1 MTEDSS
7 FHWRTKPRHLSSET
21 SGRAGLEFVCIFGH
35 DELGVSLFIRPVCQT
50 PAQFD
55 STFKRPLERCKLL
68 TRWAFEY
75 FDQTGPSFGTGRDRK
90 CNLGCAQDSQPS
102 LSTGSAAPTLSRPL
116 SPCHLQRLPHFIH
129 SGRPAGCE
137 KLDSTV
143 DWTTLS
149 IASNEIKESK
159 GNLDV
164 GLWPP
169 LQLGSLP
176 SE

>member
-1 MTEDSS
+1 MQ
-7 FHWRTKPRHLSSET
+7 F
-21 SGRAGLEFVCIFGH
+21 GVRAGL
-35 DELGVSLFIRPVCQT
+35 S
-50 PAQFD
+50 A
-55 STFKRPLERCKLL
+55 KLVN
-68 TRWAFEY
+68 
-75 FDQTGPSFGTGRDRK
+75 G
-90 CNLGCAQDSQPS
+90 
-102 LSTGSAAPTLSRPL
+102 LSRTNVEPEPL